1 MTPESTANTANIV
14 IIGGG
19 VIGLAVLAELA
30 QTHDDVFL
38 LEAKPRVGT
47 ISSTRNSGV
56 IHAGIYYATGSH
68 KAFHCVRGVPMLYEF
83 CARYDIPHQRIGKL
97 IVADSLD
104 QTPELEAI
112 KRLGDANGVEGLAIV
127 DKSFIQKREPHLASP
142 VALYSPNTGIIEAE
156 ALVHK
161 LAALAQ
167 ERGAH
172 ILPGSPVESIEFKG
186 EVKNDLV
193 YLRTPHETIAARCV
207 INSAGLY
214 ADVVARMFGYD
225 KHTVYACRGEYAE
238 VVPSRRHLING
249 LVYPLPLK
257 SGHGLGVHLTPTT
270 GGRLLVGPNSRYR
283 DGKEDYEGDPTPVK
297 DFYEAALHMLP
308 MLRPEDLRA
317 SYSGLRPRLQAAH
330 ESGFVDWAMECDPQH
345 PQVIHLIGMES
356 PGLTSCLSLGVS
368 IAAMASEIVA

>member
-1 MTPESTANTANIV
+1 MTAENTANIV

-30 QTHDDVFL
+30 QTQQDVFL
-38 LEAKPRVGT
+38 LEAKPRVGQ

-56 IHAGIYYATGSH
+56 IHAGMYYATGSL
-68 KAFHCVRGVPMLYEF
+68 KATHCVRGVPMLYEF

-97 IVADSLD
+97 IVADALD

-112 KRLGDANGVEGLAIV
+112 KKLGDANGVEGLQIV
-127 DKSFIQKREPHLASP
+127 DQSFIRRREPALASP
-142 VALYSPNTGIIEAE
+142 VALHSPNTGIIEAE

-172 ILPGSPVESIEFKG
+172 ILPGSPVQSV

-225 KHTVYACRGEYAE
+225 KHTVYPCRGEYAE
-238 VVPSRRHLING
+238 VVPSRRDLVKGLI
-249 LVYPLPLK
+249 YPLPLK
-257 SGHGLGVHLTPTT
+257 NGHGLGVHLTPTT

-283 DGKEDYEGDPTPVK
+283 DSKEDYEGDPTPVK
-297 DFYEAALHMLP
+297 DFYESALHMLP
-308 MLRPEDLRA
+308 TLRLEDLRP

-330 ESGFVDWAMECDPQH
+330 ESGFVDWAIEHDPQW

-356 PGLTSCLSLGVS
+356 PGLTSCLSLGMSV
-368 IAAMASEIVA
+368 AEMAREALRQ